1 MTLGDKQPL
10 IFKMYKSTFHHSS
23 MYGHPPP
30 KRLRFG
36 KRFLLHDLRKRSH
49 GQKEVSRPS
58 WIVLAANAGWLH
70 SCAKAT
76 KQPATNRAV
85 AVAGNLYQTL
95 EMLPF
100 IQSSA
105 FMSEVL
111 HGMFCSCLL
120 YNSVIPKMSLF
131 FHSLHSLRDSQF
143 LQESIGINRLLLG
156 ICLNHNL
163 PYLQYPFE
171 CQLAN
176 PALFSLATLCRNEA

>member
-1 MTLGDKQPL
+1 MDIPL
-10 IFKMYKSTFHHSS
+10 RSAFDLEKDFSCMICGRGAMAK
-23 MYGHPPP
+23 
-30 KRLRFG
+30 KRCPGRVGLYWLQMQG
-36 KRFLLHDLRKRSH
+36 
-49 GQKEVSRPS
+49 G
-58 WIVLAANAGWLH
+58 LH